1 MFGMLCTVSNL
12 NIGRLPRRHRLLA
25 VSNRCTA
32 TRSIYVLDN
41 QKMIAK
47 IPQTK
52 SSGLGSFPIK
62 IAHFIDKSRI
72 KESALRQSMSIH
84 IHQYMRLHYPEE
96 RIKFSILFR
105 KRLNSSSGISL
116 LIFKFNLFIDS
127 HLGSISL
134 TY

>member
-12 NIGRLPRRHRLLA
+12 N
-25 VSNRCTA
+25 NRQISPKTQTPCYKQDVHPHEVF
-32 TRSIYVLDN
+32 YVLDN

-72 KESALRQSMSIH
+72 KESALRQINVYTHTSIH
-84 IHQYMRLHYPEE
+84 ETALSRGENQV
-96 RIKFSILFR
+96 
-105 KRLNSSSGISL
+105 
-116 LIFKFNLFIDS
+116 
-127 HLGSISL
+127 
-134 TY
+134 

>member
-1 MFGMLCTVSNL
+1 MFGMFCTVSNL

-25 VSNRCTA
+25 VSDGCTA

-52 SSGLGSFPIK
+52 SSGLGNFPIK

-72 KESALRQSMSIH
+72 KESALRQSVPTH

-116 LIFKFNLFIDS
+116 LIFKFNLFIGS

>member
-1 MFGMLCTVSNL
+1 MFGILCTVSNL
-12 NIGRLPRRHRLLA
+12 NIGRFPRRHRLLA
-25 VSNRCTA
+25 ISNTP